1 VSDYAKES
9 YLGGRVVL
17 GPEVVNGTGEVY
29 LAIPDALH
37 LEGTEA
43 RELAAAILDAV
54 DDADSRQ
61 HRRDRTG

>member
-29 LAIPDALH
+29 LAIPDALP
-37 LEGTEA
+37 LVPRLVGAA
-43 RELAAAILDAV
+43 R
-54 DDADSRQ
+54 
-61 HRRDRTG
+61 